1 MTEPAIIETE
11 GADILLE
18 GLAIPFGGRDAEGQS
33 FGPET
38 DLMPDWFPNEGRP
51 GLYQHGLDPTIKTGV
66 VGRQVERELRDKGWW
81 VRVQL
86 DRYSQWRKAILELAE
101 RGVLF
106 FSSGAVPHLV
116 KVASDGRI
124 KIWPWVELSMTTTP
138 MSPQTGAYRVT
149 EGKAIEHLAAI
160 KAAIP
165 PMLMDHAADEAIR
178 TELIEVRTS
187 LQAREEHEAFLRQG
201 PGR

>member
-1 MTEPAIIETE
+1 MTEPAIIETD

-18 GLAIPFGGRDAEGQS
+18 GVAIPFGGRDAQGQS

-38 DLMPDWFPNEGRP
+38 DLMPSWFPNEGRP
-51 GLYQHGLDPTIKTGV
+51 GLYHHGLDPTIKTDV
-66 VGRQVERELRDKGWW
+66 VGRQVERELHDTGWW

-116 KVASDGRI
+116 KVDHGGRI
-124 KIWPWVELSMTTTP
+124 KTWPFVEVSLTTTP
-138 MSPQTGAYRVT
+138 ASPMTGAYRIQP
-149 EGKAIEHLAAI
+149 GKAIEHLSAI
-160 KAAIP
+160 KADVPAALHRLADDDATRAELSAI
-165 PMLMDHAADEAIR
+165 AA
-178 TELIEVRTS
+178 S
-187 LQAREEHEAFLRQG
+187 LQARQEYEAFLRG